1 MPPEDDGCTRQP
13 LWRACEVIIP
23 EPTCRKRFRPYDPCA
38 PLPMPVDL
46 REWLP
51 EDHLAYVISDVVD
64 TLDLSPI
71 YVKYEA
77 VLPGQPPYDP
87 RMMVKL
93 LFYGYTVGIPS
104 SRRIEKKTYEDL
116 AFRVLTVDQHPDHD
130 TICDFRKTHSQ
141 ALRTFFVQVLAV
153 CEEAGLV
160 KLGHV
165 SFDGTKVKANA
176 SKHKAMSYARMVK
189 KEAEL
194 EREVDELL
202 KKAQEQD
209 DAEDARYGKGR
220 RGDEIPEELRFKE
233 KRLRTIREAKERL
246 EKRTR
251 EKAIEEGKLAP
262 DGTPKPSRGRPPQTP
277 PGQPEPKA
285 QENFTDPESRIM
297 VNGDKAFIQAY
308 NAQAAVDDANQIIVG
323 RALTNEANDKQ
334 QAKPLVED
342 VKANTGRVPAKAS
355 ADNGYFSEDNVKC
368 LQSQG
373 IDPYIPPSRDR
384 KLADAPPPRG
394 RIPKGLSLAERMGR
408 KLRTKAG
415 RATYARRKGIVEP
428 VFGQIKSGRGLRQF
442 LLRGLEHVALE
453 WDLWCIGHNLL
464 KLWASGWRLRPR
476 EA

>member
-1 MPPEDDGCTRQP
+1 
-13 LWRACEVIIP
+13 
-23 EPTCRKRFRPYDPCA
+23 
-38 PLPMPVDL
+38 MPVDL
-46 REWLP
+46 RAWLP
-51 EDHLAYVISDVVD
+51 DDHLAYVISDVVD
-64 TLDLSPI
+64 TLDLCPI
-71 YVKYEA
+71 YAKYEA

-130 TICDFRKTHSQ
+130 TICDFRKTHRQ

-153 CEEAGLV
+153 CQEAGLV

-176 SKHKAMSYARMVK
+176 SKHKAMSYARMVN

-220 RGDEIPEELRFKE
+220 RGDEIPEELRIKD

-251 EKAIEEGKLAP
+251 EKAIEEGKVAP

-297 VNGDKAFIQAY
+297 VNGDKAFVQAY
-308 NAQAAVDDANQIIVG
+308 NAQAAVDDAHQIIVG
-323 RALTNEANDKQ
+323 RAVTNEANDKR

-342 VKANTGRVPAKAS
+342 IKANLAAAPDKAS
-355 ADNGYFSEDNVKC
+355 ADNGYYSDANLEY
-368 LQSQG
+368 LEG
-373 IDPYIPPSRDR
+373 EHIDAYIPPDRDR
-384 KLADAPPPRG
+384 KLANEPAPRG
-394 RIPKGLSLAERMGR
+394 RIPKSLSRKERMRR
-408 KLRTKAG
+408 KLRTKRG
-415 RATYARRKGIVEP
+415 RATYAKRKGIVEP
-428 VFGQIKSGRGLRQF
+428 VFGQTKFGRGLRQF
-442 LLRGLEHVALE
+442 LLRGIEKVAME

-464 KLWASGWRLRPR
+464 KLWRSGWRVQTQ